1 MLIIVAGRT
10 APNRAVRFG
19 AESGPLDGRGRS
31 GILALAASLTRA
43 TGPVFAGPERSAV
56 ESAALLSDL
65 VTPVPG
71 FSSLDVGRWRGLAP
85 EEIPPAELGSWFGD
99 PASAPHGGESVTD
112 FVARIRTVAALLD
125 TALLGTIPRDT
136 DLRDTA
142 LRDADLL
149 ATAPR
154 DTALLVVA
162 KPVAQALLCSGPHDF
177 FAHQL
182 RPASLHRPHPRGHG
196 PTVMGAPAL
205 GG

>member
-19 AESGPLDGRGRS
+19 AESGSLDGRGRS
-31 GILALAASLTRA
+31 GILALAPSLTRA

-56 ESAALLSDL
+56 ESAALLSDR

-99 PASAPHGGESVTD
+99 PGSAPHGGESVAG
-112 FVARIRTVAALLD
+112 FVARIRTVADSLDTDLLD
-125 TALLGTIPRDT
+125 ATPRDT
-136 DLRDTA
+136 D

-149 ATAPR
+149 ATTPR